1 MTTTKKFTAH
11 ESCQHAATP
20 KMRNRCRAVRRAIR
34 DELSASTNAIL
45 ETKIGAEVIGWR
57 TEDSETEGPK
67 LIRYAGTL
75 ERSYQH
81 RDGFTVWIVVS
92 DERPQGTG
100 HLAAFVHVV
109 SD

>member
-1 MTTTKKFTAH
+1 
-11 ESCQHAATP
+11 
-20 KMRNRCRAVRRAIR
+20 MRNKCRRVCRAIR
-34 DELSASTNAIL
+34 DELSVSTDAKL
-45 ETKIGAEVIGWR
+45 QGKIGARVIGWR
-57 TEDSETEGPK
+57 TEDSAEEGPK

-109 SD
+109 E

>member
-1 MTTTKKFTAH
+1 MTTTRSNAH
-11 ESCQHAATP
+11 DICQHPATAA
-20 KMRNRCRAVRRAIR
+20 MRNKCRKVRRTIR

-45 ETKIGAEVIGWR
+45 ETKIGAQVIGWR
-57 TEDSETEGPK
+57 TEDNEVTGPK
-67 LIRYAGTL
+67 LHTYVGTL

-100 HLAAFVHVV
+100 HLAAYVHVV